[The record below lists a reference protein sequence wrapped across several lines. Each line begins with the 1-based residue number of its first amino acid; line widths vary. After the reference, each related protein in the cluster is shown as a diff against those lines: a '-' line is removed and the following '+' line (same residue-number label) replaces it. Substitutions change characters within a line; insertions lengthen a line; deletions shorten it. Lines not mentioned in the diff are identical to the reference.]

1 MNKLFVNYI
10 WEEYVYI
17 NEEEIKHENFNKL
30 DPSAIIVSK
39 GSFDKVY
46 IISKDFETN
55 IYVKKNWFKPKGIM
69 ILTVINLNKY

>member
-30 DPSAIIVSK
+30 DPSVIIVSK

-55 IYVKKNWFKPKGIM
+55 IYVKNWFKPKGIM